1 MTTKNVFLSSTAKD
15 LAEYREA
22 AYKAIEGLDGYH
34 CVRMED
40 FGARDDESDEFCRTK
55 VTECDLLV
63 GIVGHLYGSCPDGSD
78 QSYTEREYEVAVG
91 AGMSRLMFVATDAV
105 PLTPSLRESDKIY
118 EKQQA
123 FRKRVDEERIRDTF
137 DSPQELGG
145 NIRQAIHN
153 WERQQV
159 KIGCLEAPQ
168 AENVVPL
175 PPYFAHPYP
184 LQKNFTGRAK
194 ERQMLTKWLTEGQEP
209 ILALIAMGGMG
220 KSALTWVWLNHD
232 VLRRNLTGVL
242 SDGNEDVETCH
253 EPDTFRPEGVLWW
266 SFYEREADFIKFLDE
281 ALVYV
286 GDGSVNPSEI
296 SSTYDKVRKLVSL
309 LQVRQVLIILD
320 GFERELCAYAS
331 LNAAYQGDEIEED
344 EKGDFRTCTER
355 YAADF
360 LRQMVALPPKSR
372 LLLTS
377 RLFPRELD
385 GMAGC
390 RRENLDHLDHDD
402 AVNFFRA
409 HEIEGTRAQIQ
420 EACDPYEYHPLA
432 LRLLVGMI
440 LNDPAH
446 PKDVIVASEYDPI
459 PELIPRENHIFNLAY
474 NALRQ
479 DLQELLSR
487 LAAFRSSVDYNTVK
501 ILSPFEEERDLKM
514 ALRELVDRGLL
525 LFDNERVRYDF
536 HRIVRSCAYERLA
549 NKEGIHIRLKD
560 YFATHAEPESVES
573 LDDLLP
579 LIELYHHTIGAGQ
592 YDEACNLLHQKLVKT
607 LDGLGAYQICIRLL
621 GALFP
626 DGEDL
631 PPRLNKE
638 SDQSRTLNALAVS
651 YVHSGQSR
659 RATSLWEIALPLEQT
674 TGDTINFAIGIG
686 NLGHNQIRLG
696 ELKSAEKNLQRKIE
710 LCNKAKDNLQE
721 ASGHLEFSHL
731 MVHMGLYGRAVEE
744 LNIAHKLGIDEWL
757 FYAYQTFKILLMPN
771 PKLNALNAGLKTAR
785 NSFRYGN
792 NHRFEYPKIYSEWL
806 LGAMLVSFA
815 SNKETKTQNEWLVE
829 AENHLNVALKRCK
842 QVNLVELEANIL
854 LTWASWHYIKS
865 DVKQAIQDAKEALYI
880 ADRYEYRLNQAEIH
894 NFLARLLLLDSG
906 DTEGAKAHAEI
917 AYERAWCDGPPYCYK
932 PALEVAEAT
941 LRELG
946 AEIPQIG

>member
-1 MTTKNVFLSSTAKD
+1 MTTKNVFLSSTARD
-15 LAEYREA
+15 LAEYRKA

-40 FGARDDESDEFCRTK
+40 FGARDYESDEFCRAK
-55 VTECDLLV
+55 VAKCDLLV
-63 GIVGHLYGSCPDGSD
+63 GIVGHLYGSCPGGFD
-78 QSYTEREYEVAVG
+78 QSYTEQEYEVAVG
-91 AGMSRLMFVATDAV
+91 AGMSRLMFVAPKDFPV
-105 PLTPSLRESDKIY
+105 PADLIESDGKRK
-118 EKQQA
+118 KQKA
-123 FRKRVDEERIRDTF
+123 FRKRVNEDRIRADF
-137 DSPQELGG
+137 KSPDHLATK
-145 NIRQAIHN
+145 ITQAIYNCDLQHTSS
-153 WERQQV
+153 
-159 KIGCLEAPQ
+159 
-168 AENVVPL
+168 ENIVSLQPC
-175 PPYFAHPYP
+175 FAHPCP
-184 LQKNFTGRAK
+184 LQKNFMGRIK
-194 ERQMLTKWLTEGQEP
+194 ERQMLTKWTIEGQDP

-220 KSALTWVWLNHD
+220 KSALTWVWLNLD
-232 VLRRNLTGVL
+232 VLKRNLPGVPFD
-242 SDGNEDVETCH
+242 SEDVETCP
-253 EPDTFRPEGVLWW
+253 ESDAFRPEGVFWW
-266 SFYEREADFIKFLDE
+266 SFYEREANFIKFLDE
-281 ALVYV
+281 ILVYV
-286 GDGSVNPSEI
+286 SDGCVNTSEI
-296 SSTYDKVRKLVSL
+296 SSTYEKVRKLVSL
-309 LQVRQVLIILD
+309 LQERRVLIVLD

-390 RRENLDHLDHDD
+390 RREELDHLDHDD

-420 EACDPYEYHPLA
+420 EACEPYEYHPLA

-446 PKDVIVASEYDPI
+446 PKDIIVASEYDPI
-459 PELIPRENHIFNLAY
+459 PDLIPRENHIFNLAY

-487 LAAFRSSVDYNTVK
+487 LAAFRSSMDYDTIK
-501 ILSPFEEERDLKM
+501 ILSPVEEERELKT
-514 ALRELVDRGLL
+514 ALRELVERGLL
-525 LFDNERVRYDF
+525 LFDEDRARYDF

-549 NKEGIHIRLKD
+549 NKEDIHIRLKD

-592 YDEACNLLHQKLVKT
+592 YDEACNLLHQKLVKP
-607 LDGLGAYQICIRLL
+607 LDRLGAYQICIKLL
-621 GALFP
+621 RALFP

-631 PPRLNKE
+631 PPRLNKKT
-638 SDQSRTLNALAVS
+638 DQSRTLNALAVS

-674 TGDTINFAIGIG
+674 TGNTSNFAIGIG
-686 NLGHNQIRLG
+686 NLGYNQIRLG
-696 ELKSAEKNLQRKIE
+696 ELKSADKNLQRKIE
-710 LCNKAKDNLQE
+710 LCHKTKDKLQE
-721 ASGHLEFSHL
+721 AEGHIEFSHL
-731 MVHMGLYGRAVEE
+731 MVHMGRYGKAVDE
-744 LNIAHKLGIDEWL
+744 LNLTRRKTGIGKWLWLIDKWL

-771 PKLNALNAGLKTAR
+771 PKLNTLKAGLKTAR
-785 NSFRYGN
+785 NSFQYGS
-792 NHRFEYPKIYSEWL
+792 NHRFEYPKICSEWR

-854 LTWASWHYIKS
+854 LTWARWHYIKGN
-865 DVKQAIQDAKEALYI
+865 VRQALQDAEEALYI

-894 NFLARLLLLDSG
+894 NFLARLALSSK
-906 DTEGAKAHAEI
+906 DTEGAKSHAKT

-932 PALEVAEAT
+932 PALEEAEAI
-941 LRELG
+941 LREIG
-946 AEIPQIG
+946 AKIPQIG